1 MEYWKQGG
9 RLNLLL
15 GELSVGRRRLKMRLA
30 PPLVAATLGALLN
43 QTPLCASARAFSFG
57 SFGHVDKRVS
67 GDFSLAIASNKRT
80 AITKP
85 KRPGRLRP
93 NGAKFWKEKP
103 KEASQKERRQL
114 FGVGLE
120 SHDSQGVP

>member
-1 MEYWKQGG
+1 
-9 RLNLLL
+9 
-15 GELSVGRRRLKMRLA
+15 MRLA

-43 QTPLCASARAFSFG
+43 QTPLSASARAFSF
-57 SFGHVDKRVS
+57 
-67 GDFSLAIASNKRT
+67 AIASNKRT